1 MLIKGCV
8 VQPVSRMD
16 FMKIFRLAC
25 LFFFAS
31 LASPAFPHDQKAE
44 WDGCLKFYDEFF
56 HSFRE
61 SFLASSPPHLSA
73 TELADAYSDDD
84 FRWKVAAELV
94 PKVKEHPAAKLW
106 FLHDAE
112 IEEAYDRAILAAVGL
127 SDASVEGVLLC
138 KWRIVD
144 GAE

>member
-44 WDGCLKFYDEFF
+44 WNNCQQFYDEFF
-56 HSFRE
+56 QSFGESFRAN
-61 SFLASSPPHLSA
+61 FPNSSE
-73 TELADAYSDDD
+73 TELGAAFSDDD
-84 FRWKVAAELV
+84 FRWKTAAAMV
-94 PKVKEHPAAKLW
+94 PRAKEIPATKLW

-112 IEEAYDRAILAAVGL
+112 LEEAIDRAILVAIGRAE
-127 SDASVEGVLLC
+127 SYAEGVVLC